1 MRREG
6 DVCRPDSL
14 VRPAPLPGHLP
25 STQEPVTEDVVEN
38 ERDKE
43 TVTDGQKGEIEGEQ
57 DTGTRNWNWTNC
69 VPSDHIHYRIYK

>member
-14 VRPAPLPGHLP
+14 VRPALLPEHLP
-25 STQEPVTEDVVEN
+25 VSEEPIIEDVTEN

-43 TVTDGQKGEIEGEQ
+43 TVAGEQ
-57 DTGTRNWNWTNC
+57 KEDTQGESDTGM
-69 VPSDHIHYRIYK
+69 

>member
-14 VRPAPLPGHLP
+14 VRPAPLPEHLP
-25 STQEPVTEDVVEN
+25 PTQEPIIEDVS

-43 TVTDGQKGEIEGEQ
+43 TVTEGQKGDTEGEQ
-57 DTGTRNWNWTNC
+57 DTGTRNRN
-69 VPSDHIHYRIYK
+69 

>member
-14 VRPAPLPGHLP
+14 VRPAPLPEHLP
-25 STQEPVTEDVVEN
+25 PIQEPIIEDVTES

-43 TVTDGQKGEIEGEQ
+43 TIIEGQKSETEGDQ
-57 DTGTRNWNWTNC
+57 DTGMRNNWN
-69 VPSDHIHYRIYK
+69 

>member
-14 VRPAPLPGHLP
+14 VRPAPLPEHLP
-25 STQEPVTEDVVEN
+25 STQEPIIEDVTEN

-43 TVTDGQKGEIEGEQ
+43 TVTVGQKGETEGEQ
-57 DTGTRNWNWTNC
+57 DTGARNWNWT
-69 VPSDHIHYRIYK
+69 DYI